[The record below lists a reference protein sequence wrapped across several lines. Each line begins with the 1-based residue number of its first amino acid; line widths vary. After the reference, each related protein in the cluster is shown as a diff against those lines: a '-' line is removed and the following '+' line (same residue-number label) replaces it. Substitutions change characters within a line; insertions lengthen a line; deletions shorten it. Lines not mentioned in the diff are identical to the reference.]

1 MYLGTFTQ
9 VHTTWY
15 ENVIS
20 SKIKICKIWAGLF
33 KHCSSLGMCTDQADV
48 IGSCVLGIV
57 SPMFKGGG
65 YGQCWWDV
73 HITFHL
79 GARGSGST
87 RLVPVWGEF
96 KFICLFFHA
105 VVSHPCTPDYKGPQ
119 RAVWPHTQNCG
130 SGNSDMS
137 DHIFHPKVSR
147 QVTQVINTFT
157 CRNTRSVRKISWKKT
172 KIAQV
177 EEVC

>member
-1 MYLGTFTQ
+1 MWSA
-9 VHTTWY
+9 V
-15 ENVIS
+15 VS
-20 SKIKICKIWAGLF
+20 
-33 KHCSSLGMCTDQADV
+33 
-48 IGSCVLGIV
+48 LGIV
-57 SPMFKGGG
+57 SPMFKGGMDTVDG
-65 YGQCWWDV
+65 MW

-79 GARGSGST
+79 GTRGSGST

-96 KFICLFFHA
+96 KLICLFFHA

-157 CRNTRSVRKISWKKT
+157 CRNTRSIRKISWKKM
-172 KIAQV
+172 KIAQG
-177 EEVC
+177 EEVCKGRWVLMVMKNLCDKTKKIDQKYVYISNLF